1 MGITLTMYRRGKL
14 MSKLR
19 IDHCKISLQ
28 NTNSL
33 TTKIIQNQ
41 YLSVIRPVVFSLIL
55 RSSMRSGR

>member
-1 MGITLTMYRRGKL
+1 MDITLTMYRRGKL

-19 IDHCKISLQ
+19 IDRCKISLQ

-33 TTKIIQNQ
+33 TTEIIQNQ